1 MKMNEIK
8 KMEAVKMATH
18 RAAAPEM
25 ISMSSLVMT
34 ACLVRLKVSVSLS
47 IISATGQR
55 EEEEK
60 KSRSSV
66 LARRTQVRGPGSDD
80 KSHMHTLTFIKS
92 EIIKIQKL

>member
-8 KMEAVKMATH
+8 KMDAVKTATH

-25 ISMSSLVMT
+25 ISISSLVMT

-47 IISATGQR
+47 IISATGQ
-55 EEEEK
+55 EK
-60 KSRSSV
+60 KEKEKNRSSV

-80 KSHMHTLTFIKS
+80 KSHTHR
-92 EIIKIQKL
+92 